1 MFYPKKSS
9 FKWGEASQKSSR
21 KIANFPI
28 FLQFLFLHWRIP
40 VKTTLLPAFLEQL
53 TQKIQRDVISS
64 GLITSQKG
72 DLPIER
78 LSDIHDTILRL
89 LAECRW
95 VSPALLELTG
105 YSYTYRTR
113 ALKLLLQQ
121 QYIRKQ
127 GEGRAKAYAISTKGR
142 NYLAAFLCRPIPG

>member
-1 MFYPKKSS
+1 M
-9 FKWGEASQKSSR
+9 
-21 KIANFPI
+21 
-28 FLQFLFLHWRIP
+28 
-40 VKTTLLPAFLEQL
+40 
-53 TQKIQRDVISS
+53 
-64 GLITSQKG
+64 
-72 DLPIER
+72 PIER

-113 ALKLLLQQ
+113 ALRLLLQQ

-142 NYLAAFLCRPIPG
+142 NYLAAFYASRFREEVMEQIKQLTRNPDDRAVLRGDAAAMLSLAGYAVHPDDKPVFPAYTPPLPAAPGREAWRALSKPQRYLLSR

>member
-1 MFYPKKSS
+1 M
-9 FKWGEASQKSSR
+9 
-21 KIANFPI
+21 
-28 FLQFLFLHWRIP
+28 
-40 VKTTLLPAFLEQL
+40 
-53 TQKIQRDVISS
+53 
-64 GLITSQKG
+64 
-72 DLPIER
+72 PIER

-113 ALKLLLQQ
+113 ALRLLLQQ

-127 GEGRAKAYAISTKGR
+127 GEGRAKAYAISTKGPELPGR
-142 NYLAAFLCRPIPG
+142 LLCQPIPGGGDGADKTTHPKSR